1 MSVSRYKE
9 LIFMLRLLGRIKFR
23 YFAGMLLF
31 SLASASMPIILAFVF
46 KLLIDA
52 VLSGEIAG
60 LRDAVVL
67 LASAFAGLAAVSSL
81 SGYLFQTAV
90 KRAMVR
96 LRVQLF
102 ETLCAMQP
110 DQSARIHSGTAAS
123 LFANDVPV
131 MERAYTEAFQ
141 TTLHFVLLGLG
152 SIAAMFYLDWRFPA
166 GLLVITGFSVW
177 LGAKFMRQLRLGGK
191 RQQNM
196 MTRFAEHYADAK
208 DGLSVIQMF
217 GMQRRITRRFHSI
230 TDRLNET
237 SLRIGTSTA
246 RLEGVEYMMDIVG
259 FAGVVVIGGFLYS
272 YGMAEFGTI
281 VAIVQLQ
288 MGFVGIFSGISAPL
302 ALLQQSIAAAGRVER
317 WLAMPKEADEAAL
330 SRIAAAGTAA
340 ALEAA
345 AAGSG
350 SAHSPTG
357 QAAGPLAV
365 EWSGVYAGYGDRRAI
380 LSGVTLAVE
389 AGSLCAVVGWSGC
402 GKSTLLRS
410 LLGFVKPEAGIIR
423 VGGRDIGTLAPE
435 ELRRLI
441 AYVPQEPLL
450 FEGTIADNI
459 RHGRPD
465 ATDEQVERAAEEAG
479 AMSFIDRLPE
489 RFGFPIGERGHR
501 LSGGERQ
508 RIAIARALIK
518 EAPIVVLD
526 EPTASLDG
534 ETERSVGTAVQAL
547 RGRRTIIV
555 VAHRLATIADADQ
568 IAVMHD
574 GIVVEQGTHGEL
586 LRLGGWYE
594 ALYESQAYPALTKTG
609 A

>member
-1 MSVSRYKE
+1 MSASRYKE
-9 LIFMLRLLGRIKFR
+9 LVFMLRLVGRIKFR
-23 YFAGMLLF
+23 YFAGILLF

-60 LRDAVVL
+60 LRAAVVL
-67 LASAFAGLAAVSSL
+67 LGSAFAGLAAVSSL
-81 SGYLFQTAV
+81 SGYLYQTAV

-110 DQSARIHSGTAAS
+110 DQSARLHSGAAAS

-141 TTLHFVLLGLG
+141 TTLHFVLLGFG

-166 GLLVITGFSVW
+166 GLLVITGVSVW

-196 MTRFAEHYADAK
+196 MARFAEHYADAK
-208 DGLSVIQMF
+208 AGLSVIQMF
-217 GMQRRITRRFHSI
+217 GMQRRITRRFDSI
-230 TDRLNET
+230 SGRLNET
-237 SLRIGTSTA
+237 SVRIGTSTA

-259 FAGVVVIGGFLYS
+259 FAGVVVTGGFLYS

-302 ALLQQSIAAAGRVER
+302 ALLQQSFAASGRVRQWLDTRVEPSNPQAADRLAAGQSAAAVGI
-317 WLAMPKEADEAAL
+317 
-330 SRIAAAGTAA
+330 S
-340 ALEAA
+340 
-345 AAGSG
+345 
-350 SAHSPTG
+350 
-357 QAAGPLAV
+357 
-365 EWSGVYAGYGDRRAI
+365 WSGVAAGYGDLQPQVLR
-380 LSGVTLAVE
+380 GVNLQVE
-389 AGSLCAVVGWSGC
+389 AGSTYGIVGWSGC
-402 GKSTLLRS
+402 GKSTLIGT
-410 LLGFVKPEAGIIR
+410 LLGFVKPESGTIR
-423 VGGRDIGTLAPE
+423 IGGRDIESIAPE

-441 AYVPQEPLL
+441 AYVPQESLL

-459 RHGRPD
+459 RHGRLD
-465 ATDEQVERAAEEAG
+465 ATDEMVERAAQAAG
-479 AMSFIDRLPE
+479 ATAFISRLPG
-489 RFGFPIGERGHR
+489 GFSFEVGERGHR

-508 RIAIARALIK
+508 RISIARALIK
-518 EAPIVVLD
+518 DAPILVMD
-526 EPTASLDG
+526 EPTSSLDG
-534 ETERSVGTAVQAL
+534 ETERAVSGAVAALKGT
-547 RGRRTIIV
+547 RTIIV
-555 VAHRLATIADADQ
+555 VAHRLSTIEDADR
-568 IAVMHD
+568 IVVMHD
-574 GIVVEQGTHGEL
+574 GTVVEHGTHSEL

-594 ALYESQAYPALTKTG
+594 ALYESQAYPAAMAG
-609 A
+609 